1 MVVHDPGQRLVQEA
15 DLPHDIEPPHRVQ
28 LDGGVFLLGQLA
40 RLLQHLGRHAELAH
54 IVQHARVPDR
64 LDPLAPHADLARDH
78 DRTAGHPVA
87 VAAGVEVLG
96 LDRLA
101 QRAHRGLVRLL
112 LLGELRHRPA
122 GDEQRDQHQQRRE
135 EPDHAPQRGH
145 EQAVSRVTQ
154 VGEQQPRAQ
163 PDSYPV
169 TPRSSRGHPVPRP
182 GQPEHAA
189 EQAVIDRDKDQCR
202 GGERRDDGGK
212 RLFVRQ
218 SDMAAEGEKCA
229 AG

>member
-28 LDGGVFLLGQLA
+28 LDGGVLLLGQLA
-40 RLLQHLGRHAELAH
+40 RLLQHLGRHAELADV
-54 IVQHARVPDR
+54 VQHARVPDR

-78 DRTAGHPVA
+78 DRAAGHPVA

-145 EQAVSRVTQ
+145 EQAVGRIAE

-163 PDSYPV
+163 PDACPGSP
-169 TPRSSRGHPVPRP
+169 RGHPVPRP

-189 EQAVIDRDKDQCR
+189 EQAVIGRDMDQR
-202 GGERRDDGGK
+202 GGGERPDDAGK
-212 RLFVRQ
+212 RILVRQ
-218 SDMAAEGEKCA
+218 SDMAAEGKKCA